1 MLQSLLARQR
11 VLSRH
16 ATRSYS
22 TPTPSPQATE
32 KPNPHREFYRG
43 GLGRAVAF
51 NFLIA
56 MTTFQA
62 LYWSWLKLESIEVK
76 KEKGEEVQA
85 LEGELK
91 TLVGRDGKN

>member
-1 MLQSLLARQR
+1 MLSRLLARQR
-11 VLSRH
+11 VLPRLT
-16 ATRSYS
+16 TRSYS
-22 TPTPSPQATE
+22 TQPPPPIAE

-62 LYWSWLKLESIEVK
+62 LYWSWLKLESIEIK

-91 TLVGRDGKN
+91 SLVGRDGSK